1 MSGPGS
7 DGPFEVEVE
16 PRNDEYHTDDDGWR
30 NQVAT
35 LYSELHEQVDNTV
48 RRGYPVEGS
57 KGAVDQLVVALG
69 SAGAFSAAVGCFRA
83 WLRRDR
89 GRRLDVRWEE
99 NGVEH
104 FVTLTGDAVD
114 AESVRMIARAAARR
128 VGEPAWPV
136 STEPS

>member
-1 MSGPGS
+1 MSSSGS
-7 DGPFEVEVE
+7 DGTFEVAVE
-16 PRNDEYHTDDDGWR
+16 PRNDEYHTDDDRWR
-30 NQVAT
+30 DQVAT
-35 LYSELHEQVDNTV
+35 LYSELHAQVDTV

-57 KGAVDQLVVALG
+57 KGAVDQLVLALG

-114 AESVRMIARAAARR
+114 AESVRMVAQAAARR

-136 STEPS
+136 GIEPS